1 MREILSLRCSNSSFL
16 WANENILAEI
26 TAVFPHYK
34 CQNFKYH
41 MTYIG
46 EIGMPHKVLINY
58 EQARN
63 LMSGSVILHISMCET
78 F

>member
-1 MREILSLRCSNSSFL
+1 MREILALRCSNSSFL
-16 WANENILAEI
+16 WANVSILAEI

-41 MTYIG
+41 MKYIVG
-46 EIGMPHKVLINY
+46 HPNLSKVLINY
-58 EQARN
+58 EQARH
-63 LMSGSVILHISMCET
+63 LMSESVISHISMCET